1 MPKSNDYW
9 RKREEENLRKNQISE
24 AEYARQ
30 IQETYEYMLDQ
41 IQKEINGF
49 YTKYATAEGIS
60 LAEAKRRVSKLDIE
74 EYGRKAARYVKEQN
88 FSKQANEE
96 MRLYNA
102 TMKINRLELL
112 KANIGLELVSGFDEL
127 QQYFDEKL
135 TDRTLEELRKLV
147 R

>member
-74 EYGRKAARYVKEQN
+74 EYGRKAARYV
-88 FSKQANEE
+88 
-96 MRLYNA
+96 
-102 TMKINRLELL
+102 NRE
-112 KANIGLELVSGFDEL
+112 
-127 QQYFDEKL
+127 
-135 TDRTLEELRKLV
+135 
-147 R
+147 